1 MQIHTSPVIYS
12 GQEVCIYLFF
22 IDVAVLFITTLHF
35 GLKPVVLTRNVVAR
49 SFAVK
54 GMGYYNLDAR
64 ESYDVV
70 IARLNAMIREQE
82 QKKGCFLCLS
92 MMLIGFFC
100 CSCSQVS
107 AIEKKIE
114 ELKDAKTIAMAR
126 RDAAGPSADMSLP
139 AELQERLKGQRN
151 KDSAGPSAV
160 MFLPPELQERLNTRQ
175 RNNHSAGRGDGG
187 VLYYD
192 SYYTY
197 AAACGYYGGGG
208 GYDYG
213 GGDGGDGAGACG
225 GGACGAAACGGG

>member
-1 MQIHTSPVIYS
+1 
-12 GQEVCIYLFF
+12 
-22 IDVAVLFITTLHF
+22 
-35 GLKPVVLTRNVVAR
+35 
-49 SFAVK
+49 
-54 GMGYYNLDAR
+54 MGYYNLDAR

-70 IARLNAMIREQE
+70 IARLNTMITEQQ
-82 QKKGCFLCLS
+82 QKKQDCFLCLS
-92 MMLIGFFC
+92 TMLIGFFC
-100 CSCSQVS
+100 CSCCQVS
-107 AIEKKIE
+107 AIGKKIE
-114 ELKDAKTIAMAR
+114 ELEDAKTIAMAR

-139 AELQERLKGQRN
+139 AELQERLEGHQRN
-151 KDSAGPSAV
+151 KNDSAG
-160 MFLPPELQERLNTRQ
+160 RD
-175 RNNHSAGRGDGG
+175 DGG